1 MSDLFAR
8 FRENRTA
15 AAAGL
20 FVLLITVLA
29 LAAPVITPHDP
40 LALGD
45 APLAAP
51 SGSHWLGTDQLG
63 RDIFTRII
71 FGTRISLTIAAVG
84 VGASLVAGTLMGL
97 LAGYFR
103 GWVDGS
109 LSRVT
114 DVMFSLPDILL
125 ALVIMAVLGPGFD
138 RIAIAIAIV
147 YTPIFARV
155 CRGAVLGVTGQ
166 PFIEAAR
173 AMGLSNARI
182 LLRHILPNITGPL
195 IVQTTLSL
203 AFAILAEAALS
214 FLGLSGEADAPSWGL
229 MLRQG
234 KDFMEIAWWVAVFP
248 GIAITLTVLGF
259 NLLGDGLRDAIDPH
273 HVTGR
278 G

>member
-1 MSDLFAR
+1 MKDMLAR
-8 FRENRTA
+8 FASNRA
-15 AAAGL
+15 ALASAV
-20 FVLLITVLA
+20 FVLLLVLLA
-29 LAAPVITPHDP
+29 LAAPLITPHDP

-45 APLAAP
+45 APLTGP
-51 SGSHWLGTDQLG
+51 SGTHWLGTDQLG
-63 RDIFTRII
+63 RDILTRII
-71 FGTRISLTIAAVG
+71 CGTRISLAIAAVG

-97 LAGYFR
+97 AAGYFR

-125 ALVIMAVLGPGFD
+125 ALVVMAVLGPGFD
-138 RIAIAIAIV
+138 RIAIAIAVV

-155 CRGAVLGVTGQ
+155 SRGAVLSVSGQ

-173 AMGLSNARI
+173 AMGLGSPRI

-234 KDFMEIAWWVAVFP
+234 KDFIEIAWWVAVFP
-248 GIAITLTVLGF
+248 GAAITLSVLGF
-259 NLLGDGLRDAIDPH
+259 NLLGDGLRDSLAYDS
-273 HVTGR
+273 
-278 G
+278 

>member
-1 MSDLFAR
+1 VKDLFAR

-15 AAAGL
+15 AAAAL
-20 FVLLITVLA
+20 FIILIVLVA
-29 LAAPVITPHDP
+29 LFAPLLTPYGP
-40 LALGD
+40 LELGD
-45 APLAAP
+45 APRAAP
-51 SGSHWLGTDQLG
+51 STDHLLGTDALG
-63 RDIFTRII
+63 RDILTRILY
-71 FGTRISLTIAAVG
+71 GARISLTIAGLG
-84 VGASLVAGTLMGL
+84 VGASLVAGTVMGL

-109 LSRVT
+109 VSRVT

-155 CRGAVLGVTGQ
+155 CRGAVLSVAEQ
-166 PFIEAAR
+166 PYVEAAR
-173 AMGLSNARI
+173 AVGLSNARI
-182 LLRHILPNITGPL
+182 LARHILPNITGPL

-214 FLGLSGEADAPSWGL
+214 FLGLSGESDAPSWGL
-229 MLRQG
+229 MLYQG
-234 KDFMEIAWWVAVFP
+234 KDQMESLWWIAVFP
-248 GIAITLTVLGF
+248 GIAITLTVLAF

-273 HVTGR
+273 HVTGK
-278 G
+278 